1 MREIHDILY
10 PMSVII
16 FPCIALLLIS
26 MPVFI
31 NVYLKV
37 STRRRIFKSIHTV
50 QNARVA
56 LLLGAKV
63 FDNNE
68 VSQEVYDRIMK
79 TAELYNSGKI
89 DKVII
94 SGDHGT
100 KEYDEVNTI
109 RSWML
114 KFPISEDDIFMD
126 HAGFSTYE
134 SIYRA
139 KEIFGVKSMIIVT
152 QKFHLPRAVFIAGK
166 MGISCQGFIADRK
179 NYKLETSDTIREF
192 LARAKDFIY
201 ALILKP
207 KPAYLGEKI
216 SLNGSGLIT
225 RD

>member
-1 MREIHDILY
+1 
-10 PMSVII
+10 MSVII